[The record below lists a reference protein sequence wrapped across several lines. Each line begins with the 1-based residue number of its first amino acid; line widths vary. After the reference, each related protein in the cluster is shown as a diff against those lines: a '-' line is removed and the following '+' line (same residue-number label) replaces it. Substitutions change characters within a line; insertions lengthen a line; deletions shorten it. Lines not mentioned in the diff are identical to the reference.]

1 MAANYLTINTQFNP
15 YTLAEMLVPYQM
27 YAEEY
32 RRREDLQNQYS
43 DVADSLGAYLDAERD
58 AQSYGV
64 YKAYSDALASAAEDL
79 TTNGL
84 SAANRRSLQDLRRR
98 FNREIT
104 PISTAI
110 QARQKYI
117 EDFNNKIDK
126 DSTLLSSL
134 NPSATSIDMFLNG
147 NTPERLDVSG
157 ALLYERMK
165 EQASAA
171 SQRLNYDPR
180 YIRAMN
186 DQYWGIVQRKGFN
199 SQDAQNFLSNMM
211 SIPELG
217 TMVQS
222 VMESS
227 GAINL
232 PDIERQKALRYA
244 IEGTLAGMVGDQ
256 DIDYRE
262 NKAWGMV
269 PDYGDY
275 ELPEMSSPSMLSPTE
290 LGMHRL
296 TRNKKYNE
304 YMDRREAA
312 KNLVEVSYNGKS
324 RLATLDIVNMMNFLD
339 DSQGY
344 KYYNPITN
352 EGTNEKRVE
361 TGKYREAEVSMYG
374 TKIPGLDKVPVMT
387 SSLSKEQVKKRIED
401 YFEKEEPKYSQYLD
415 YADDPATAALIGTN
429 LERDQYEISD
439 IIYQIAGQ
447 GEAGNTDITNIK
459 KQLMSQAIA
468 AGLYDYDR
476 KSGTIGKKNYAKKLG
491 STDPDD
497 MGIAISRY
505 GDIIFTIG
513 GKDYTYRGNTDYAR
527 NKTLI
532 RYITENLDNF
542 STESKERTIADQIVD
557 VPGIRSKK
565 DAPRYN
571 MPFYNKYAIAR
582 DLWNNHKDE
591 MHSFN
596 VDGIDYYVTDFRDE
610 NGMPLKM
617 IMTDGGNFMYM
628 TSAND
633 KASGNII
640 GAQINDELAYQQL
653 GYLLGANLD
662 TYKKNQEDE

>member
-15 YTLAEMLVPYQM
+15 YTLSEMLVPYQM

-43 DVADSLGAYLDAERD
+43 DAADSLGAYLDAERD

-64 YKAYSDALASAAEDL
+64 YKAYSDALASAAKDL
-79 TTNGL
+79 STNGL
-84 SAANRRSLQDLRRR
+84 SAANRKSLQDLRRR
-98 FNREIT
+98 FNREIA

-117 EDFNNKIDK
+117 EDFNNKINK

-165 EQASAA
+165 EQANTA

-199 SQDAQNFLSNMM
+199 SQDARNFLSNMM

-217 TMVQS
+217 AMVQS

-262 NKAWGMV
+262 NKAWSV
-269 PDYGDY
+269 LPDY
-275 ELPEMSSPSMLSPTE
+275 ELPEQSMSGLLSPTE
-290 LGMHRL
+290 LGVERNP
-296 TRNKKYNE
+296 RNKEYNE
-304 YMDRREAA
+304 YQDRLNAA

-324 RLATLDIVNMMNFLD
+324 RLAPLDVVTMINFLD

-344 KYYNPITN
+344 EYYNPLTN
-352 EGTNEKRVE
+352 KGTNEKEVE
-361 TGKYREAEVSMYG
+361 TGKMIPMVYEGVYRSSS
-374 TKIPGLDKVPVMT
+374 KVKPETVP
-387 SSLSKEQVKKRIED
+387 SLSKKQVRKRIED

-415 YADDPATAALIGTN
+415 YADDPATAAQLGTT
-429 LERDQYEISD
+429 LERPEQEYSDQVYVLSNQGLLSD
-439 IIYQIAGQ
+439 
-447 GEAGNTDITNIK
+447 TDLDHLKSMI
-459 KQLMSQAIA
+459 MDQASFS
-468 AGLYDYDR
+468 GLYKYDT
-476 KSGTIGKKNYAKKLG
+476 KSGTLGKRDMYDKLM
-491 STDPDD
+491 STDMDD
-497 MGIAISRY
+497 IHLAQSSKY
-505 GDIIFTIG
+505 GDIILKI
-513 GKDYTYRGNTDYAR
+513 GKDTYTIRGNDMYRR
-527 NKTLI
+527 NKSLI
-532 RYITENLDNF
+532 RNVVAHLDNF
-542 STESKERTIADQIVD
+542 SKSPRDITIADEKIT
-557 VPGIRSKK
+557 VPGIHDKK
-565 DAPRYN
+565 DSPRYDQ
-571 MPFYNKYAIAR
+571 PYYNKYGIAR
-582 DLWNNHKDE
+582 DLFRNHKDK
-591 MHSFN
+591 MTSFN
-596 VDGIDYYVTDFRDE
+596 VDGRDYYATDFRDE
-610 NGMPLKM
+610 DGTPYRMILSDNGDFL
-617 IMTDGGNFMYM
+617 YM
-628 TSAND
+628 TSGKD
-633 KASGNII
+633 RASGGIQEGLI
-640 GAQINDELAYQQL
+640 RDELAAQQL
-653 GYLLGANLD
+653 EYLLGVNLAK
-662 TYKKNQEDE
+662 YKGDE